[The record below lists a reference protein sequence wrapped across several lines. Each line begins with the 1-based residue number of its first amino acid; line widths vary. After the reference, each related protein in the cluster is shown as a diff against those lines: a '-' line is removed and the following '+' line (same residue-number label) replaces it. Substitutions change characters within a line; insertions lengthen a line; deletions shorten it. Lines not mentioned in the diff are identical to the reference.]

1 MKTRWGTWHLQA
13 ERCQDDQDGDRCPF
27 IQNKYEQISYCT
39 NLNFGFAQLE
49 WTFAPVSLHWFYK
62 LMPVESWHIP
72 PEKGSIYIP
81 SKQTETILSLP
92 SEALRQVLVATVPV
106 TYTLLKT
113 ALQQMSKE
121 RLRKQLS
128 EDVRICASAG
138 KCWDKIRN
146 ILQGQ
151 SSAKEWLV
159 SDAFFRDRR
168 LQHTNRCHF

>member
-1 MKTRWGTWHLQA
+1 MS
-13 ERCQDDQDGDRCPF
+13 F
-27 IQNKYEQISYCT
+27 YSEQISYCT

-72 PEKGSIYIP
+72 AEKGSIYIP
-81 SKQTETILSLP
+81 SKQTDNSKSTFRSLKAGTRSYSP
-92 SEALRQVLVATVPV
+92 SDLYPTEDSLATNV
-106 TYTLLKT
+106 K
-113 ALQQMSKE
+113 
-121 RLRKQLS
+121 RKQLS

-159 SDAFFRDRR
+159 SDVFFRDRR
-168 LQHTNRCHF
+168 LQHTNRFHF

>member
-27 IQNKYEQISYCT
+27 IQNKYHTVQTWTSD
-39 NLNFGFAQLE
+39 FAQLE

-72 PEKGSIYIP
+72 AEKGSNLHTFKTNRHNSKSTFRSLKAGTRSYSP
-81 SKQTETILSLP
+81 SDLYPTEDSL
-92 SEALRQVLVATVPV
+92 ATNV
-106 TYTLLKT
+106 K
-113 ALQQMSKE
+113 
-121 RLRKQLS
+121 RKQLS

-159 SDAFFRDRR
+159 SDVFFRDRR
-168 LQHTNRCHF
+168 LQHTNRFHF

>member
-1 MKTRWGTWHLQA
+1 MS
-13 ERCQDDQDGDRCPF
+13 F
-27 IQNKYEQISYCT
+27 YSEQIWT
-39 NLNFGFAQLE
+39 NIIL
-49 WTFAPVSLHWFYK
+49 YK
-62 LMPVESWHIP
+62 LELRICAAWVNFCPGIFALILQTHASRKLTYSCWERQHLHTFKTNRSNS
-72 PEKGSIYIP
+72 KSTFRSLKAGTRSYSP
-81 SKQTETILSLP
+81 SDLYPTEDSL
-92 SEALRQVLVATVPV
+92 ATNV
-106 TYTLLKT
+106 K
-113 ALQQMSKE
+113 
-121 RLRKQLS
+121 RKQLS